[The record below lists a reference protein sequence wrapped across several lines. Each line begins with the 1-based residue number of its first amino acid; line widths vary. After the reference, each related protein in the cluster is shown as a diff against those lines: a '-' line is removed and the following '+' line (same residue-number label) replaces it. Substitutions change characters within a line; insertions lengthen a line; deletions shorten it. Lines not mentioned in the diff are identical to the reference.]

1 MGESGSSSVC
11 NGMEARK
18 NRRLS
23 EGHEVMPGPEE
34 VVKGEAAGVGR
45 GYIKSLAEHAKK
57 LGFC

>member
-1 MGESGSSSVC
+1 MC
-11 NGMEARK
+11 NGMEERK

-34 VVKGEAAGVGR
+34 VVKREAAGVGR
-45 GYIKSLAEHAKK
+45 GYLKSFAEHAKK